1 MTEALKMLPSYDAE
15 DFTTATSRTSCC
27 AFRFMYALSNN
38 VLVQIYVFVSAAA
51 TSLTAA
57 ASAVK
62 AAFDLTAAP
71 CAAGCL

>member
-1 MTEALKMLPSYDAE
+1 
-15 DFTTATSRTSCC
+15 
-27 AFRFMYALSNN
+27 MYALSNN
-38 VLVQIYVFVSAAA
+38 VLVQTYVAVS
-51 TSLTAA
+51 AA